1 MLETYCINVPN
12 LRFPEF
18 SGEWEKCKVSGL
30 LDFYSTNS
38 LAWEQLEYGVR
49 GLKNLHYGLIHN
61 GLSTCV
67 DVDAADLPTIKESH
81 VPKKYTLCKEGDVAF
96 ADASEDTNDVA
107 KCVEFTN
114 CAENSIVCGLHTI
127 HGRDKSNKTVI
138 GFKGYAFSAQSFRHQ
153 IRRLAQGTKIYSIN
167 SKNFSECYIGIP
179 SKEEQSKIA
188 TLLSLIDQRIETQK
202 KIIEDL
208 KKLKDAIRTK
218 LFRHIESACTTYDE
232 IRNMLDYEQPSEYL
246 VSSTEYSDNYLT
258 PVLTAN
264 KAFILGY
271 TDDVHGIYDKG
282 DCIILDDF
290 TMDVKYVSFPFK
302 VKSSAIK
309 ILTAKK
315 DVDLYFMYEYLLHL
329 DLVSEEHK
337 RHYISEIEPMTLSC
351 PTLQEQKRIA
361 QTLKALDMQVQ
372 SANRLND
379 LLLKQKQYIVS
390 QMFI

>member
-1 MLETYCINVPN
+1 M
-12 LRFPEF
+12 RFPEF

>member
-1 MLETYCINVPN
+1 MEKNNKTLNVPN

-18 SGEWEKCKVSGL
+18 SGEWEKYTLGGIGTTFNGLTGKSANDFGSGSPYITYKSIFDNSKIDVSKIE
-30 LDFYSTNS
+30 YVRITETERAKQTQN
-38 LAWEQLEYGVR
+38 EVEYGDIFFTTSSETPEEVGMASVLLNPMPDCYLNSFCFGYRLFDKQAYLPDFFRFYLRSNNVR
-49 GLKNLHYGLIHN
+49 RKI
-61 GLSTCV
+61 
-67 DVDAADLPTIKESH
+67 AI
-81 VPKKYTLCKEGDVAF
+81 
-96 ADASEDTNDVA
+96 
-107 KCVEFTN
+107 
-114 CAENSIVCGLHTI
+114 
-127 HGRDKSNKTVI
+127 
-138 GFKGYAFSAQSFRHQ
+138 
-153 IRRLAQGTKIYSIN
+153 LAQGSTRFNI
-167 SKNFSECYIGIP
+167 SKNEVMKMSIFLPSQNEQRKISE
-179 SKEEQSKIA
+179 
-188 TLLSLIDQRIETQK
+188 LFSLIEERIETQK